1 MAYEDCQYH
10 ESGVITSSP
19 YKDFRQFLVEQSQ
32 LANGDKYLYVPGT
45 KFSDNDNPK
54 DYNLFGNEY
63 GNLDVTVFY
72 NNVYFLTD
80 EDLKNKV
87 FTSSGVKITGS
98 GYIAYDLTTLS
109 GAIGGFSGKTIEIE
123 FNALPEP

>member
-1 MAYEDCQYH
+1 M
-10 ESGVITSSP
+10 
-19 YKDFRQFLVEQSQ
+19 
-32 LANGDKYLYVPGT
+32 
-45 KFSDNDNPK
+45 
-54 DYNLFGNEY
+54 
-63 GNLDVTVFY
+63 TVFY